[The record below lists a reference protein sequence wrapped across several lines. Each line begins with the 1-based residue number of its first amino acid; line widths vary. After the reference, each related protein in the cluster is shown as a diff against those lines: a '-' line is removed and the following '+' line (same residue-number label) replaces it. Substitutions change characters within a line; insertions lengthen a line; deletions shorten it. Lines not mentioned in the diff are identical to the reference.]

1 MYGCRRYYFDWKTD
15 GLDYY
20 KDIGSNSSGVND
32 CRSDHQSF
40 ADIDVNTG
48 TDTYIYT
55 EDHRGVCWNDLMWF
69 LDVESV
75 VRFHGKAVE

>member
-32 CRSDHQSF
+32 CRSDHQSL

-48 TDTYIYT
+48 TDTYIRPETAGNYACT
-55 EDHRGVCWNDLMWF
+55 DDYGTVAAE
-69 LDVESV
+69 
-75 VRFHGKAVE
+75 

>member
-1 MYGCRRYYFDWKTD
+1 MITQGQVLDIARDALY
-15 GLDYY
+15 DYY
-20 KDIGSNSSGVND
+20 RVSASSFNITDCWISCQYFSDGDI
-32 CRSDHQSF
+32 H
-40 ADIDVNTG
+40 TG